1 MGFVS
6 AYASRNI
13 LYKSLVIIS
22 FIVLVQAKKNFFA
35 LYATSES
42 ERIFLSI
49 PILPD
54 TFDGSFANETFWGK
68 E

>member
-22 FIVLVQAKKNFFA
+22 FIVLVQAKKNLFA
-35 LYATSES
+35 LSATSE
-42 ERIFLSI
+42 RVFLSI

-68 E
+68 G